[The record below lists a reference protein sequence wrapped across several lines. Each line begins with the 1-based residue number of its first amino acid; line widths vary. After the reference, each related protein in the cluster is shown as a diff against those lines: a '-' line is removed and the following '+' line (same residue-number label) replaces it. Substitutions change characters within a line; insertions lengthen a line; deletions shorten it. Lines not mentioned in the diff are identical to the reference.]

1 MTTMKLCDERT
12 CTQCGACY
20 DICPRACITRRF
32 TEEGFYIP
40 SIGSNCIRCGLCMKV
55 CPQITPLSQSHP
67 IKTYAAWATDD
78 AIRRTSSSG
87 GVFSILASE
96 VLERGG
102 VVVGAAYKSYL
113 QVTHICIERESDL
126 SQMRGS
132 KYIASD
138 LSGIYKQVE
147 NYLKAERPV
156 LFSGTPCQV
165 AALKSFLR
173 KDYDL
178 LVTIDLI
185 CHGVPPQRAFDC
197 YLKKIGKN
205 VLKND
210 RFTFRSTEGWGY
222 DLRHN
227 ECKIPISDTYYQKA
241 FSRGYMFN
249 HACYQCRYATSERVG
264 DITLGDFWGL
274 GAIAPFPYDT
284 KKGVNCLLVNS
295 RKGEE
300 LLKKAAENLFLA
312 ERSLKEAVAGNHNL
326 HAPSEYP
333 PARETFLQ
341 DLEKLSNRKLRRKYG
356 LNPTLRDYLRIIKRI
371 AYRHL

>member
-1 MTTMKLCDERT
+1 MTAIKLCDEKT

-20 DICPRACITRRF
+20 DSCPRACITKQF
-32 TEEGFYIP
+32 TDEGFYIP
-40 SIGSNCIRCGLCMKV
+40 FIGSDCIRCGLCLKI
-55 CPQITPLSQSHP
+55 CPQMNP
-67 IKTYAAWATDD
+67 IGHSAPIRVYAGWATDD
-78 AIRRTSSSG
+78 VIRRTSSSG
-87 GVFSILASE
+87 GAFSVLASE

-113 QVTHICIERESDL
+113 QVAHICIERASDL
-126 SQMRGS
+126 PRMRGS

-147 NYLKAERPV
+147 NYLKAGRRV

-165 AALKSFLR
+165 AALKSFLH
-173 KDYDL
+173 KDYDS

-185 CHGVPPQRAFDC
+185 CHGVPPQKAFDR

-205 VLKND
+205 VQEND
-210 RFTFRSTEGWGY
+210 RFRFRNTEGWGF

-241 FSRGYMFN
+241 FAQGYMFN
-249 HACYQCRYATSERVG
+249 HACYQCRYATAERVG

-274 GAIAPFPYDT
+274 GAVVPFPYDT
-284 KKGVNCLLVNS
+284 KKGVNCILVNG

-300 LLKKAAENLFLA
+300 LLKEAAGNLFLT
-312 ERSLKEAVAGNHNL
+312 ERHIEEAVAGNHNL
-326 HAPSEYP
+326 QAPSECP

-341 DLEKLSNRKLRRKYG
+341 DLEKLSNRELRRKYG
-356 LNPTLRDYLRIIKRI
+356 LNPALRDYLRIIKRI
-371 AYRHL
+371 VYRHL